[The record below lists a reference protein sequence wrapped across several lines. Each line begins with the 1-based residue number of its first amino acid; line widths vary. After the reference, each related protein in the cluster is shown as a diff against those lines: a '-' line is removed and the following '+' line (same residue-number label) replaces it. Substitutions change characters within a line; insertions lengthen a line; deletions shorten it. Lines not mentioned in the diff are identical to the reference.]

1 MLDKHNLLGF
11 TAKNAK
17 MNLCSQKRLGLILL
31 TAVILLSAV
40 NPAAALE
47 IIKGKPIQG
56 GMMLIKTKPGHKIT
70 LNGSSLMVSHNGDAV
85 IGFHRDD
92 TAPITLTSFDDD
104 DPVASL
110 TITPEKRRYEE
121 QRIDGLPPKLVTP
134 PEDVL
139 ARIKRDRDVVAA
151 ARARETALTAF
162 LGDFDWPT
170 RGIITGVY
178 GSRRIL
184 NDQPR
189 APHYGIDIAAPTGTE
204 VRAPQAGII
213 RMVDDLYYTGW
224 TIILDH
230 GHGVSSTLLHLD
242 TTLVDPGAAIE
253 KGQVIG
259 TVGSTGR
266 STGPHLDWRIN
277 WFDKR
282 LDPALLAGP
291 MPKS

>member
-1 MLDKHNLLGF
+1 MLNKHNLWGL
-11 TAKNAK
+11 AMKDAK
-17 MNLCSQKRLGLILL
+17 MNLSPQKHFSFILL
-31 TAVILLSAV
+31 TAVIVLGVL
-40 NPAAALE
+40 NPATALE

-56 GMMLIKTKPGHKIT
+56 GMMLIKTEAGHRIT
-70 LNGSSLMVSHNGDAV
+70 LNGTSLMVSQNGDAV
-85 IGFHRDD
+85 IGFHRDE

-151 ARARETALTAF
+151 ARAHGTAITAF

-170 RGIITGVY
+170 QGIITGVY

-189 APHYGIDIAAPTGTE
+189 APHYGIDIAAPIGTE
-204 VRAPQAGII
+204 VIAPQAGII

-242 TTLVDPGAAIE
+242 TTSVDVGATIE

-277 WFDKR
+277 WFNKR

-291 MPKS
+291 MPES

>member
-1 MLDKHNLLGF
+1 MKY
-11 TAKNAK
+11 AK
-17 MNLCSQKRLGLILL
+17 MNSCPQKHFSLILL
-31 TAVILLSAV
+31 TAVILLSAI
-40 NPAAALE
+40 NPVAALE
-47 IIKGKPIQG
+47 IVKGKPIQG
-56 GMMLIKTKPGHKIT
+56 GMMLIKTEPGHGIT
-70 LNGSSLMVSHNGDAV
+70 LDGTSLMVSLDGDAV

-92 TAPITLTSFDDD
+92 TAPITLISFDDG

-139 ARIKRDRDVVAA
+139 ARIKRDRDVVST
-151 ARARETALTAF
+151 ARAHETAITAF

-170 RGIITGVY
+170 QGIITGVY

-189 APHYGIDIAAPTGTE
+189 APHYGIDIAAPIGTE
-204 VRAPQAGII
+204 VIAPQAGII

-230 GHGVSSTLLHLD
+230 GHGISSTLLHLD
-242 TTLVDPGAAIE
+242 TTSVDLGAAIE

-277 WFDKR
+277 WFNKR

-291 MPKS
+291 MPES